1 MPTDFLF
8 KNFVSS
14 KEKLFD
20 VNNANHKSINQLKGL
35 QKYAPIDYSF
45 EATEKSPIRLAV
57 LTPFQQADNI
67 IRHLNNLHT
76 RHAAK
81 SNEMFLPNYGG
92 FYETYK
98 RALNIPSQN
107 DSQLFRT
114 YDESN
119 MLHVQ
124 TKTFVEY
131 IKSQIDY
138 FQTQTPDFNI
148 LVIYS
153 PKSFTKFREDSNYDP
168 DFNLHDAIKLYG
180 TNTGVKIQFIEERS
194 LDAYDK

>member
-1 MPTDFLF
+1 MLEGDLSPNVRKNSPGSLAALALNMPTDFLF

-114 YDESN
+114 YDESVN
-119 MLHVQ
+119 RIALACETTTRYVYKVIKEHVED
-124 TKTFVEY
+124 KNKK
-131 IKSQIDY
+131 IK
-138 FQTQTPDFNI
+138 
-148 LVIYS
+148 
-153 PKSFTKFREDSNYDP
+153 
-168 DFNLHDAIKLYG
+168 
-180 TNTGVKIQFIEERS
+180 
-194 LDAYDK
+194 